1 MNELPVSIVYRSG
14 PLNVVADTLSRRP
27 QRDQLYLGP
36 KDESTCAAWLQ
47 KGCPIVHI
55 EVVCG

>member
-47 KGCPIVHI
+47 KVAL
-55 EVVCG
+55 

>member
-14 PLNVVADTLSRRP
+14 PLNVVADMLSRRTL
-27 QRDQLYLGP
+27 RDQLYIGV

-47 KGCPIVHI
+47 
-55 EVVCG
+55 